1 MVPNKRSSG
10 SFGGFSSAAP
20 GSATPTA
27 TTPNR
32 SRSSIGS
39 TKSNHSFGNALKPS
53 GGVYSAQNGLPASS
67 VPGLGNGVVNHV
79 LGAAPISSSSSW
91 LQTKKPKELGTVSVS
106 EMSAKQPLELGSEF
120 VEAYLNRDDKY
131 PELDR
136 LVMQGQLSEY
146 IFAQSGDLGAL
157 TPFTRTEVINMPD
170 ELYEQY
176 NHTETSTKMGMF
188 SEIDRIW
195 MTVDNRIYFWS
206 YTDQAYH
213 AFEGLEHTITSV
225 SLVKPKANT
234 FIDLISHV
242 LVLTTPL
249 EVYLVAVSYNKVTDD
264 FELFDTGMH
273 TSIKGLDVDQVI
285 ASQDSGRVFFTGPGD
300 GTNVYELIY
309 NNQDRWFR
317 DKCSKICRTKNSIVA
332 SLQPIAIGEVEGTG
346 ILGKLVSS
354 FMPSHEREV
363 VVQMV
368 IDDSRKLLY
377 TLSSTSTLR
386 VYHMAQDD
394 LRLTFTYTFP
404 QVLSH
409 LQMIT
414 ASTPSTHVHGAQ
426 HAANRAKPATPLVS
440 KQTKIVSIKPVIATE
455 SSQIHLVAVTSSGW
469 RLYIRAARSYTFGH
483 GGTAPSASNPPTFM
497 QVIQVRFPPSSSPE
511 TVPPMQ
517 SKVLSGTLG
526 TSRLF
531 EPGHFFAVVPAETE
545 EGDLPTSDRVFVAA
559 PDTGRILYQQ
569 SSLAAAANP
578 VYIENATFLEIDG
591 FVQAIQLLTPPFRAT
606 NHPEGFGNESA
617 CQYEKSAHQKVAV
630 LTQTGL
636 HIYERTLPYETFQRL
651 GGDVKTFFD
660 LYGRTETCATAL
672 SLASMNISSPEER
685 ELARKVYI
693 EVGGRAHLIDD
704 DTNYGI
710 TATPTTSSPPQVVKL
725 SGRFEGLA
733 TYLSRAVRPLWQE
746 NVFALVPRVV
756 NGESKLQF
764 VLKLSREHIEDA
776 QVRLIEISEFLA
788 KNKTFIEGLAG
799 ADRVVLGGNR
809 AEETALLAEHTALNA
824 LVKLV
829 NNMKEAT
836 ALLQLL
842 QDETASAPIGI
853 ESIMLYLTPAARE
866 QMAKLKFFELVTRK
880 AGIDLAKELVTCL
893 VNKAIADGGSVESVA
908 SILEDRCN
916 SYCSASD
923 VLTYKAIEALK
934 RAKDVGARD
943 PELRQQLLAE
953 SVRLFEKTAGSLSVD
968 SLSESIDLYCE
979 QGYYTGAIQVA
990 LSVAQEM
997 DRANVAAAYM
1007 LDDMPEGD
1015 VRQGTYEKRVKVYSM
1030 VFGVLERVV
1039 EDSPANSAAPNEA
1052 YDIALA
1058 STDEVFQYCFYDWFI
1073 ETGNSARLLDL
1084 DTPYILPYLVNNA
1097 KKSVGMADLLWCYY
1111 QMRGSVI
1118 SAAEVLFDIAT
1129 STKFVLP
1136 LAQRIECLSRARG
1149 YVNCPAPITS
1159 RQQLAQLTTR
1169 IQELLE
1175 VSSIQDDILTNVKK
1189 DPRFHDARRQETMA
1203 KLDGPI
1209 MGVSELFNQYADPL
1223 QYLESCLALFQVSDY
1238 RQNDEILNCWNKL
1251 IVQTDQKGEEDHDGD
1266 RAQSY
1271 EYVANMV
1278 QRLGKQFM
1286 VSEFVFPYDQLIPIL
1301 ELYRVQ
1307 HQPDSPVGW
1316 VVDTFL
1322 GASLGYETV
1331 YTCLADMIE
1340 RREYPF
1346 SEEPAMRLLAL
1357 DVIYLLEKWLAESR
1371 GMSQIQNVCQPDM
1384 LDTLEQYTSQSD
1396 VAGLR
1401 RRLRI

>member
-1 MVPNKRSSG
+1 MVN
-10 SFGGFSSAAP
+10 
-20 GSATPTA
+20 
-27 TTPNR
+27 
-32 SRSSIGS
+32 
-39 TKSNHSFGNALKPS
+39 L
-53 GGVYSAQNGLPASS
+53 
-67 VPGLGNGVVNHV
+67 
-79 LGAAPISSSSSW
+79 
-91 LQTKKPKELGTVSVS
+91 
-106 EMSAKQPLELGSEF
+106 
-120 VEAYLNRDDKY
+120 
-131 PELDR
+131 
-136 LVMQGQLSEY
+136 
-146 IFAQSGDLGAL
+146 
-157 TPFTRTEVINMPD
+157 PD

-188 SEIDRIW
+188 TEIDRIW
-195 MTVDNRIYFWS
+195 MTVDNRIYLWS
-206 YTDQAYH
+206 YIDQEYD
-213 AFEGLEHTITSV
+213 AFEALEHTITSV

-234 FIDLISHV
+234 FIDIISHV

-249 EVYLVAVSYNKVTDD
+249 EVYLVALSYNKTTD
-264 FELFDTGMH
+264 EIEVFDTGMH

-285 ASQDSGRVFFTGPGD
+285 ASNETGRVFFCGPGD
-300 GTNVYELIY
+300 GTNIYELIY

-332 SLQPIAIGEVEGTG
+332 SLQPIAMGDVAGEGTG
-346 ILGKLVSS
+346 MFSKLVSS

-377 TLSSTSTLR
+377 TLSSTSTMR
-386 VYHMAQDD
+386 VYHMAPDD
-394 LRLTFTYTFP
+394 LKLTFTYTFP

-414 ASTPSTHVHGAQ
+414 ASTPTHAATNPGAHGHVHGA
-426 HAANRAKPATPLVS
+426 AAHNGPNTRTKPTSPLIS
-440 KQTKIVSIKPVIATE
+440 KQTKIVTIKPIMATE

-469 RLYIRAARSYTFGH
+469 RLYIRAARSYTFGA
-483 GGTAPSASNPPTFM
+483 GGTTPSATNPPTHM
-497 QVIQVRFPPSSSPE
+497 QVIQVRFPPSANPE

-517 SKVLSGTLG
+517 SKVLQGTLG
-526 TSRLF
+526 TSRMF
-531 EPGHFFAVVPAETE
+531 EPGHFFAVVPVETE
-545 EGDLPTSDRVFVAA
+545 GEGDKDMPIADRVFVAA
-559 PDTGRILYQQ
+559 PDTGRIIFQQ

-578 VYIENATFLEIDG
+578 VYIENATFLEVEG

-630 LTQTGL
+630 LTQNGL

-651 GGDVKTFFD
+651 GGDVKAFFD

-672 SLASMNISSPEER
+672 SLASMNVSSPEER
-685 ELARKVYI
+685 EHARKVYI

-710 TATPTTSSPPQVVKL
+710 TASTTPVSSSPPQVVKL

-733 TYLSRAVRPLWQE
+733 TYLSRAIRPLWQQ
-746 NVFALVPRVV
+746 NVFELVPRNI
-756 NGESKLQF
+756 NGEVKPMF
-764 VLKLSREHIEDA
+764 ALKLARDHIEDA
-776 QVRLIEISEFLA
+776 QVRLIEISEFLT

-842 QDETASAPIGI
+842 QDETASAPNGI
-853 ESIMLYLTPAARE
+853 ESIMVYLTPAARE
-866 QMAKLKFFELVTRK
+866 QMSKLKFFELVTRK

-997 DRANVAAAYM
+997 DRANVAAAFI

-1015 VRQGTYEKRVKVYSM
+1015 VRQDTYEKRVKVYSM
-1030 VFGVLERVV
+1030 VFNVLERVV
-1039 EDSPANSAAPNEA
+1039 EQSPPNSPAPNEA

-1097 KKSVGMADLLWCYY
+1097 KKSVSMADLLWCYY

-1159 RQQLAQLTTR
+1159 RQHLAQLTTR

-1175 VSSIQDDILTNVKK
+1175 VSSIQDDILSEVKK
-1189 DPRFHDARRQETMA
+1189 DDRFHANRRHEIMA
-1203 KLDGPI
+1203 ILDGPI
-1209 MGVSELFNQYADPL
+1209 MGVSELFNTYADPL

-1251 IVQTDQKGEEDHDGD
+1251 IVQTDQKGEEEGD

-1331 YTCLADMIE
+1331 YTCLSDMIE

-1346 SEEPAMRLLAL
+1346 SEEPAMRMLAL

-1371 GMSQIQNVCQPDM
+1371 GISQIQTLVRGDM
-1384 LDTLEQYTSQSD
+1384 LDTLEQYTSPGD

>member
-1 MVPNKRSSG
+1 MGNH
-10 SFGGFSSAAP
+10 
-20 GSATPTA
+20 
-27 TTPNR
+27 
-32 SRSSIGS
+32 S
-39 TKSNHSFGNALKPS
+39 TGKVSNSSFGNALRPS
-53 GGVYSAQNGLPASS
+53 AGLHNGHNGLASSS

-79 LGAAPISSSSSW
+79 LGAVPISSSSSSW
-91 LQTKKPKELGTVSVS
+91 LQTKKPKELGTVSVN

-206 YTDQAYH
+206 YIDQAYH

-249 EVYLVAVSYNKVTDD
+249 EVYLVAVGYNKTTDE

-285 ASQDSGRVFFTGPGD
+285 ASKDTGRVFFTGPGD

-317 DKCSKICRTKNSIVA
+317 DKCSKVCRTKNSIVA
-332 SLQPIAIGEVEGTG
+332 SLQPIAIGEVAGEGTG

-354 FMPSHEREV
+354 FLPSHEREV
-363 VVQMV
+363 IVQMV

-377 TLSSTSTLR
+377 TLSSTSTMR
-386 VYHMAQDD
+386 VYHMATDD
-394 LRLTFTYTFP
+394 LKLTFTYTFP

-414 ASTPSTHVHGAQ
+414 ASTPTSHAPNHGAHG
-426 HAANRAKPATPLVS
+426 HAHGHGTASHTGTNSRTKPATPLIS
-440 KQTKIVSIKPVIATE
+440 KQTKIVSIKPVMATE

-469 RLYIRAARSYTFGH
+469 RLYIRAARSYTFGA

-511 TVPPMQ
+511 AVPPMQ

-545 EGDLPTSDRVFVAA
+545 EEGDKAMPTSDRVFVAA

-578 VYIENATFLEIDG
+578 VYIENASFLEVDG
-591 FVQAIQLLTPPFRAT
+591 FVQSIQLLTPPFRAT

-693 EVGGRAHLIDD
+693 EVGGRAHLVDD

-710 TATPTTSSPPQVVKL
+710 TAASVTPTGTTSSPPQVVKL

-733 TYLSRAVRPLWQE
+733 TYLSRAIRPLWQQ

-756 NGESKLQF
+756 NGEAKEQF

-776 QVRLIEISEFLA
+776 QVRLIEISEFLT

-842 QDETASAPIGI
+842 QDETASAPNGI
-853 ESIMLYLTPAARE
+853 ESIMVYLTPAARE

-934 RAKDVGARD
+934 RAKDVGVRD

-953 SVRLFEKTAGSLSVD
+953 SVRLFEKTAGSLSID

-997 DRANVAAAYM
+997 DRANVAAAYI

-1015 VRQGTYEKRVKVYSM
+1015 VRQETYEKRVKVYSM

-1039 EDSPANSAAPNEA
+1039 EDSPVNSPVPNEA

-1097 KKSVGMADLLWCYY
+1097 KKSVNMADLLWCYY

-1209 MGVSELFNQYADPL
+1209 MGVSELFNLYADPL

-1331 YTCLADMIE
+1331 YTCLSDMIE

-1346 SEEPAMRLLAL
+1346 SEEHAMRLLAL

-1371 GMSQIQNVCQPDM
+1371 GIAQIQNVVSADM
-1384 LDTLEQYTSQSD
+1384 LDTLEQYTSQGD

>member
-1 MVPNKRSSG
+1 M
-10 SFGGFSSAAP
+10 
-20 GSATPTA
+20 
-27 TTPNR
+27 
-32 SRSSIGS
+32 
-39 TKSNHSFGNALKPS
+39 
-53 GGVYSAQNGLPASS
+53 
-67 VPGLGNGVVNHV
+67 
-79 LGAAPISSSSSW
+79 
-91 LQTKKPKELGTVSVS
+91 
-106 EMSAKQPLELGSEF
+106 
-120 VEAYLNRDDKY
+120 
-131 PELDR
+131 
-136 LVMQGQLSEY
+136 SEY
-146 IFAQSGDLGAL
+146 IFAPSGDLGAL
-157 TPFTRTEVINMPD
+157 TPFTRTEIINMPD

-188 SEIDRIW
+188 PEIERIW

-249 EVYLVAVSYNKVTDD
+249 EIYLVAVGFNKSTDE

-285 ASQDSGRVFFTGPGD
+285 ASKESGRVFFTGPGD

-317 DKCSKICRTKNSIVA
+317 DKCSKVCRTKNSIVA
-332 SLQPIAIGEVEGTG
+332 SLQPIALGDVAGESSG
-346 ILGKLVSS
+346 ILGRLVGS

-363 VVQMV
+363 VVQIV

-377 TLSSTSTLR
+377 TLSSLSTMR
-386 VYHMAQDD
+386 VYHMAPDE

-414 ASTPSTHVHGAQ
+414 ASTHT
-426 HAANRAKPATPLVS
+426 HAAPQSAYAGGPHGGPAHAGGNAHTKPATPLIS
-440 KQTKIVSIKPVIATE
+440 KQTKIVSIKAIKASE

-469 RLYIRAARSYTFGH
+469 RLYIRAARSYTFGVS
-483 GGTAPSASNPPTFM
+483 GTAPSAANPPTNM
-497 QVIQVRFPPSSSPE
+497 QVIQIRFPPSPNPE
-511 TVPPMQ
+511 TTPAMQ
-517 SKVLSGTLG
+517 SKVLSDTLG
-526 TSRLF
+526 TTRMF
-531 EPGHFFAVVPAETE
+531 EPGHFFAVVPAVESE
-545 EGDLPTSDRVFVAA
+545 DDKAMPTSDRVFVAA
-559 PDTGRILYQQ
+559 PDTGRIIYQA
-569 SSLAAAANP
+569 SSMGAAAANP
-578 VYIENATFLEIDG
+578 VYVENACFLEVDG
-591 FVQAIQLLTPPFRAT
+591 FVQSIQLLTPPFSAT
-606 NHPEGFGNESA
+606 NQPDGFGNESA
-617 CQYEKSAHQKVAV
+617 CQYEKSAHQKVAI

-651 GGDVKTFFD
+651 GVDVKTFFD

-672 SLASMNISSPEER
+672 SLASMNISSLEER

-704 DTNYGI
+704 DAYGI
-710 TATPTTSSPPQVVKL
+710 SSPNAAPPQVVKL

-733 TYLSRAVRPLWQE
+733 TYLSRAVRPLWQR
-746 NVFALVPRVV
+746 NVFSHVSRVI
-756 NGESKLQF
+756 NGEVKQVF
-764 VLKLSREHIEDA
+764 VLNLSRAHIEDA
-776 QVRLIEISEFLA
+776 QVRLLEVAEFLT

-799 ADRVVLGGNR
+799 ADRVVVGGNR
-809 AEETALLAEHTALNA
+809 GEETALLAEHTALNA

-829 NNMKEAT
+829 NSMKEGT

-842 QDETASAPIGI
+842 QDETASSPAGI
-853 ESIMLYLTPAARE
+853 ETLMVYLTPAVRE
-866 QMAKLKFFELVTRK
+866 QMAKLKFFELVTRPV
-880 AGIDLAKELVTCL
+880 GIDLARELVTCL
-893 VNKAIADGGSVESVA
+893 VNKAIADGGSVDSVA
-908 SILEDRCN
+908 SVLEDRCN
-916 SYCSASD
+916 SYCSAAD

-943 PELRQQLLAE
+943 PEARQQLLAE
-953 SVRLFEKTAGSLSVD
+953 SVRLFEKTAGTLSID
-968 SLSESIDLYCE
+968 SLSDSIDLYCE

-997 DRANVAAAYM
+997 DRANVAASYM
-1007 LDDMPEGD
+1007 LDDKPEGD
-1015 VRQGTYEKRVKVYSM
+1015 IRQETYEKRVRVYSM
-1030 VFGVLERVV
+1030 VFAILERVV
-1039 EDSPANSAAPNEA
+1039 EDSPPNSPAPSEA
-1052 YDIALA
+1052 YNIAL
-1058 STDEVFQYCFYDWFI
+1058 SSSDEVFQYCFYDWFI

-1084 DTPYILPYLVNNA
+1084 DTPYILPYLKSNA
-1097 KKSVGMADLLWCYY
+1097 RKSVDMADLLWCYY

-1118 SAAEVLFDIAT
+1118 LAAEVLYEIAT

-1149 YVNCPAPITS
+1149 YVNCPAPING
-1159 RQQLAQLTTR
+1159 RQQLAKLTNQ

-1175 VSSIQDDILTNVKK
+1175 ISSIQDDILRSVMK
-1189 DPRFHDARRQETMA
+1189 DPRFREDKRVEAES
-1203 KLDGPI
+1203 KLDGLI
-1209 MGVSELFNQYADPL
+1209 MGVSELFNSYADPL
-1223 QYLESCLALFQVSDY
+1223 QYMESCLALFQVSDY

-1251 IVQTDQKGEEDHDGD
+1251 IAQTHQKGEDDNDGN
-1266 RAQSY
+1266 RAQPY
-1271 EYVANMV
+1271 EYVATLV

-1286 VSEFVFPYDQLIPIL
+1286 VSEFVFPYDQLIPLL
-1301 ELYRVQ
+1301 ELYRAN
-1307 HQPDSPVGW
+1307 HQPDSPTGW
-1316 VVDTFL
+1316 VVDAFL

-1331 YTCLADMIE
+1331 YSCLADMIE

-1346 SEEPAMRLLAL
+1346 FEEPAMRLLAL
-1357 DVIYLLEKWLAESR
+1357 DVIYLLEKWLSESR
-1371 GMSQIQNVCQPDM
+1371 GNAQIQSVVSPDM
-1384 LDTLEQYTSQSD
+1384 LNTLEQSTSQSD
-1396 VAGLR
+1396 MAGLR